1 MKLLLPFLASAAIL
15 VFELIVLVVVVDM
28 FFPVVLSVI
37 QRVKVS
43 LYVMID
49 TKRYYN
55 VIDIVHNCFD
65 HSPSLIPILPYDK
78 RYNGLR

>member
-43 LYVMID
+43 LYVLD
-49 TKRYYN
+49 DKKRYYN
-55 VIDIVHNCFD
+55 VIDIVHNCLD
-65 HSPSLIPILPYDK
+65 RSPSLIPILPNDE